1 MIKMVKPSLPSTNKH
16 LIHCS
21 TAHVANNIN
30 SILRTESWKSM
41 DRLKTTSSSLAYII
55 CSPPSIQIHSTK
67 SLMESNIQHAQCK
80 VIEIR
85 DIQQC
90 ILPFRSTTD
99 IKTGNEIAIRSSE
112 MVIIS
117 SSDNN
122 NDSNPTVITWV
133 IFQNNQTRG
142 DLLEKISQYNTKFA
156 VEQRSLMETIAGVV
170 NLKTHTQQADARR
183 KKSKTKQR
191 SAPLRLHWVQ
201 DNTHGVANNSSI
213 SSPSSVTSTSTSKF
227 IVAGCQIA
235 IVNGVYQ
242 QKGIA
247 INTKRNR
254 LDLSLSVSME
264 NFLESSSNTESSP
277 WFWKE
282 ESNVYLVREIAQ
294 DGSVGWVI
302 GTEKDGVLVAAQSLS
317 MSSPP
322 LNNWVRV
329 VKNGCI
335 RSQME
340 LVLLEGGLV

>member
-1 MIKMVKPSLPSTNKH
+1 
-16 LIHCS
+16 
-21 TAHVANNIN
+21 
-30 SILRTESWKSM
+30 M
-41 DRLKTTSSSLAYII
+41 DNLKTNFGKRKVSEKEKTSLVQDVFSNVAKDYD
-55 CSPPSIQIHSTK
+55 TMND
-67 SLMESNIQHAQCK
+67 LMSFGTHRLWKYELINYMNIQK
-80 VIEIR
+80 FDR
-85 DIQQC
+85 
-90 ILPFRSTTD
+90 
-99 IKTGNEIAIRSSE
+99 
-112 MVIIS
+112 IIDVGS
-117 SSDNN
+117 G
-122 NDSNPTVITWV
+122 T
-133 IFQNNQTRG
+133 G

-213 SSPSSVTSTSTSKF
+213 SSPSSHVTSTSTSKF